1 MNWGALTG
9 PTLAL
14 ICALLAVYAA
24 VLFLGVASG
33 RGKIGRKAREAEELD
48 QTIAQR
54 RNELEELNERLER
67 RSGTERR
74 ANAVIEEAQTIRT
87 DHEALDRMKAELQEF
102 EAQELR
108 RLDDLET
115 RRAAA
120 LARLEATEREAIKT
134 DVQFGGSD
142 EEWAEKIRKR
152 KEELA
157 ALEEN
162 ASDARAELVATR
174 AEKRQHEE
182 DARRAKESVE
192 VARGAL
198 DAYQAKLEKLEES
211 DQAKSLEAIEE
222 KLDAA
227 NKEFAETERCA
238 REKARE
244 LERLEA
250 AAAVLEEADVEG
262 TRKELQR
269 LQDALEAEKTALQD
283 AKEAAV
289 EAERRRGDAEEEA
302 KRAEERCT
310 EAEEAMRRAKEQLET
325 ITKATEAIGGANVSF
340 DPGTLAVRIEEMPST
355 TTDLKVRLGAFAEA
369 PPCLDTEGSGALADQ
384 AEAEDERNRL
394 ERFRRELMGSQLYY
408 HERVVKAFHTSLK
421 VNDLAP
427 LTVLSGLSGTGKS
440 QLPREYAR
448 SFGIHFL
455 HVPVEPGWDSPQDLL
470 GFYDFVAERYR
481 PTDRARALAR
491 FDPQFAHRRG
501 LIEDPGHN
509 PWSDRMLLILLD
521 EMNLART
528 EYYFSEF
535 LSRLEMRGAR
545 NADGENGMARDDAA
559 IAIELPYKEGETP
572 ETLYVPHNVLWV
584 GTLNEDET
592 TQALSDKVLDRANSI
607 KFAPPKARTIVEHAK
622 PPSRARDQASGHLG
636 FREWLNWSEA
646 YDARDA
652 ANSEEHNAIMET
664 LVEIM
669 QSADRGF
676 GYRIAQSISAYVA
689 RYPDPERWKDAI
701 VDQINMRLLPKLSGT
716 ELTASSKALG
726 MLQKLCRDQLDDPE
740 FAEAVKE
747 AQNHARPSQIFSWP
761 GYTYE

>member
-1 MNWGALTG
+1 MSWGALTG
-9 PTLAL
+9 PTFAL

-24 VLFLGVASG
+24 MLFLGVASG
-33 RGKIGRKAREAEELD
+33 RGKIGRNTREAEELD

-54 RNELEELNERLER
+54 RNELDELNERLER
-67 RSGTERR
+67 RSGAERR
-74 ANAVIEEAQTIRT
+74 ANAVIEEAQTIRA

-120 LARLEATEREAIKT
+120 LARLEATERETIGT
-134 DVQFGGSD
+134 DVQFGGPD

-162 ASDARAELVATR
+162 TADAKAELMITR

-182 DARRAKESVE
+182 EARLAKESAE
-192 VARGAL
+192 SAR
-198 DAYQAKLEKLEES
+198 DTWNAYQAKLEKLQES
-211 DQAKSLEAIEE
+211 DQAKILDAIEE

-227 NKEFAETERCA
+227 SAELAETERCV

-250 AAAVLEEADVEG
+250 TAEALKKADVEG
-262 TRKELQR
+262 TRKEIQR
-269 LQDALEAEKTALQD
+269 LQDALEAENAALQD
-283 AKEAAV
+283 VQEEAAD
-289 EAERRRGDAEEEA
+289 AERRRDEAEEEA
-302 KRAEERCT
+302 KRAEERRT
-310 EAEEAMRRAKEQLET
+310 DAEEAACRAKERFEA
-325 ITKATEAIGGANVSF
+325 ITTATEAVSGASVSF
-340 DPGTLAVRIEEMPST
+340 DPGILAVKIEEMPST
-355 TTDLKVRLGAFAEA
+355 KTDLKVRLGAFAEA
-369 PPCLDTEGSGALADQ
+369 PPCLDTEGSGVLADQ
-384 AEAEDERNRL
+384 AEAEDERSRL
-394 ERFRRELMGSQLYY
+394 ERFRRELMDSQLYY
-408 HERVVKAFHTSLK
+408 HERVIKAFHTSLK

-509 PWSDRMLLILLD
+509 PWSARMLMILLD

-545 NADGENGMARDDAA
+545 IADGENGTARDDAA

-607 KFAPPKARTIVEHAK
+607 KFAPPKAKTIVEHTE
-622 PPSRARDQASGHLG
+622 PPGRAREQASGHLG
-636 FREWLNWSEA
+636 FREWLSWSEA
-646 YDARDA
+646 HHASDA
-652 ANSEEHNAIMET
+652 ASKEEHDTIMEA

-676 GYRIAQSISAYVA
+676 GYRVAQSISAYVA

-716 ELTASSKALG
+716 ELTASSVSLG
-726 MLQKLCRDQLDDPE
+726 RLQKLCRDQLDDPD
-740 FAEAVKE
+740 FAEAVKR
-747 AQNHARPSQIFSWP
+747 AQNHAQPSQIFSWP

>member
-1 MNWGALTG
+1 MNWGPVTG

-14 ICALLAVYAA
+14 ICALLAVYVAM
-24 VLFLGVASG
+24 LFLGVASG
-33 RGKIGRKAREAEELD
+33 RGKFGRKAREAEELD

-67 RSGTERR
+67 RSGAERR
-74 ANAVIEEAQTIRT
+74 ASAVIEEAQTIRA

-142 EEWAEKIRKR
+142 DEWAEKIRKR

-162 ASDARAELVATR
+162 TADARAELVATR
-174 AEKRQHEE
+174 AEKRQCEE
-182 DARRAKESVE
+182 EARRAKERE
-192 VARGAL
+192 EGARAEW
-198 DAYQAKLEKLEES
+198 DAYQAKLENLKGS
-211 DQAKSLEAIEE
+211 DQARILEAFEE
-222 KLDAA
+222 KFDAA
-227 NKEFAETERCA
+227 NAELAETERCV

-244 LERLEA
+244 LERLEDA
-250 AAAVLEEADVEG
+250 AGALEKADVDG
-262 TRKELQR
+262 TKMELQR
-269 LQDALEAEKTALQD
+269 LRDALEAEKAALQD
-283 AKEAAV
+283 AQEAAT

-302 KRAEERCT
+302 KHAEERRT
-310 EAEEAMRRAKEQLET
+310 EAEEAVRRAKEQFET
-325 ITKATEAIGGANVSF
+325 ITTATEAISGASVSF
-340 DPGTLAVRIEEMPST
+340 DPGTLAVKIEEMPST
-355 TTDLKVRLGAFAEA
+355 KTDLNVRLGAFAEA

-384 AEAEDERNRL
+384 AEAEDERSRL
-394 ERFRRELMGSQLYY
+394 ERFRRELMDSQLYY

-501 LIEDPGHN
+501 LIEDPGRN
-509 PWSDRMLLILLD
+509 PWGDRMLLILLD

-545 NADGENGMARDDAA
+545 NADGENGTVRDDAA

-607 KFAPPKARTIVEHAK
+607 KFAPPKAKTIVEHAD
-622 PPSRARDQASGHLG
+622 PPSRAREQASGHLG
-636 FREWLNWSEA
+636 FREWLNWSETHH
-646 YDARDA
+646 ARGA
-652 ANSEEHNAIMET
+652 ANREEHDAIMET

-716 ELTASSKALG
+716 ELTASSEALG
-726 MLQKLCRDQLDDPE
+726 KLQKLCRDQLDDPE
-740 FAEAVKE
+740 FAEAVKL
-747 AQNHARPSQIFSWP
+747 AQNHAQLSQIFSWP